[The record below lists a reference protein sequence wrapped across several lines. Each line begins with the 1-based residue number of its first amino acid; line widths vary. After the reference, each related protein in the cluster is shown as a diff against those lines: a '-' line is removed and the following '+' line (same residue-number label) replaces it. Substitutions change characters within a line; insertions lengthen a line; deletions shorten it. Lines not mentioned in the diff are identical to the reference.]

1 MKFTLPS
8 KRLVEI
14 AQIIESITSTPSYV
28 IYGITSGG
36 LVLYGSTESGVLDLY
51 VVNPSSGLKAKV
63 AKSIHLYAKSHPA
76 SDYVVFTRD
85 VSRGFE
91 LCRIY
96 AVNIRSGELIDV
108 SSSLPPQRVTGLAFS
123 GEYIAWS
130 GASGE
135 DAGVYL
141 ARVKGEPELLV
152 KTKGREF
159 VSDTNGKLV
168 VGYGFLRGDPF
179 STELFILD
187 TTTGEFKVYTPRE
200 GSVSIIPRIRENTI
214 LFASDYEDLNKQRLY
229 LLNLETGEIRSA
241 VPEGSDLYEFE
252 PVEYVDY
259 GWSINGVFWA
269 IAKKQ
274 GRSHVFVENKFVGL
288 EFGFISSA
296 TLHGEYV
303 YVVHSSLKTPPRVIA
318 INSKSRDVRV
328 IISERLSEDIIQR
341 FGNVKFTET
350 ISPDGVTVPI
360 FILESKLAG
369 KPGPVVVHP
378 HGGPWS
384 EVADSWS
391 PIIATLVALGYHVVA
406 PNFRGST
413 GYGEKYR
420 RMSIGDPGGRDMEDV
435 VAAAKWAIESGLA
448 ESGRVAIVGYSYG
461 GYTVLMQL
469 TKNPDL
475 WRCGV
480 AGAPVADWEE
490 MYELADAYFKRF
502 EEVLFAGR
510 RELFKERSP
519 INYVENIKTPLCIIQ
534 PQNDSRTPLKPVLR
548 FVQKLVEYNK
558 IFELHV
564 VPDIGHT
571 ISLDRRALA
580 KFLFYTALFL
590 EKYIGLE

>member
-1 MKFTLPS
+1 VELTLFS
-8 KRLVEI
+8 KRITEI
-14 AQIIESITSTPSYV
+14 AQVVESIVNTPSYV
-28 IYGITSGG
+28 IYGVTSGG
-36 LVLYGSTESGVLDLY
+36 LILYGSTESGVLDLY
-51 VVNPSSGLKAKV
+51 VVNPSTGLKAKV
-63 AKSIHLYAKSHPA
+63 AKGIHLHALAHPV

-85 VSRGFE
+85 VSRGYE
-91 LCRIY
+91 LCRVY

-108 SSSLPPQRVTGLAFS
+108 SSSLPPQRVTGLAFN

-135 DAGVYL
+135 EAGIYL
-141 ARVKGEPELLV
+141 ARLKGEPELLV

-159 VSDTNGKLV
+159 VSDTNGKLI
-168 VGYGFLRGDPF
+168 VGYGFLRGNPF
-179 STELFILD
+179 STELFILN
-187 TTTGEFKVYTPRE
+187 TTTREFRVYTPRE
-200 GSVSIIPRIRENTI
+200 GSTSVTPKIRENNV
-214 LFASDYEDLNKQRLY
+214 LFASDYEDLDKQRLY
-229 LLNLETGEIRSA
+229 LLNLETNEIRSA

-259 GWSINGVFWA
+259 GWSSDGVFWA

-274 GRSHVFVENKFVGL
+274 GRSHIFVDNKFVGL
-288 EFGFISSA
+288 ESGFVSSA
-296 TLHGEYV
+296 ILHGEYV
-303 YVVHSSLKTPPRVIA
+303 YVVHSSLKTPPRIVA

-341 FGNVKFTET
+341 FGSVKFAET
-350 ISPDGVTVPI
+350 TSPDGVTVPI
-360 FILESKLAG
+360 FILESKLSG
-369 KPGPVVVHP
+369 KPGPVVIYP

-391 PIIATLVALGYHVVA
+391 PIIATLAALGYHVVA

-413 GYGEKYR
+413 GYGEKFR
-420 RMSIGDPGGRDMEDV
+420 KMDIGDPGGGDMEDIAT
-435 VAAAKWAIESGLA
+435 AANWAIESGLA
-448 ESGRVAIVGYSYG
+448 ESGRLAIVGYSYG

-469 TKNPDL
+469 TKKPDL

-502 EEVLFAGR
+502 EEVLFAGK

-519 INYVENIKTPLCIIQ
+519 INYVENIKAPLCIIQ
-534 PQNDSRTPLKPVLR
+534 PQNDSRTPLKPVLK
-548 FVQKLVEYNK
+548 FIQKLVEYNK
-558 IFELHV
+558 TFELHV

-590 EKYIGLE
+590 EKYLST

>member
-1 MKFTLPS
+1 LPS
-8 KRLVEI
+8 KMLAEI
-14 AQIIESITSTPSYV
+14 AQIIESVISTPSYV
-28 IYGITSGG
+28 IYGVTSGG

-51 VVNPSSGLKAKV
+51 VINPSSGLKAKV
-63 AKSIHLYAKSHPA
+63 AKSIHLHAKSHPA

-91 LCRIY
+91 LCKIY

-108 SSSLPPQRVTGLAFS
+108 SGSLPPQRVTGLAFS

-135 DAGVYL
+135 DAGIYL
-141 ARVKGEPELLV
+141 ARLKREPELLV

-159 VSDTNGKLV
+159 ISDTNGKLV

-187 TTTGEFKVYTPRE
+187 TTTREFKVYTPRE
-200 GSVSIIPRIRENTI
+200 GSTSVTPRIRENTI
-214 LFASDYEDLNKQRLY
+214 LFASDYEDLNRQRLY
-229 LLNLETGEIRSA
+229 LLNLETSEIRSA

-259 GWSINGVFWA
+259 GWSSDGVLWA

-274 GRSHVFVENKFVGL
+274 GRSHIFVDNKFVGL
-288 EFGFISSA
+288 ESGFISSA
-296 TLHGEYV
+296 TLHGEYA
-303 YVVHSSLKTPPRVIA
+303 YVVHSSLKTPPRIVA
-318 INSKSRDVRV
+318 INSKSREIRV
-328 IISERLSEDIIQR
+328 IVSEWLSEDVIQR
-341 FGNVKFTET
+341 FGSVKFAET
-350 ISPDGVTVPI
+350 TSHDGVTVPI

-369 KPGPVVVHP
+369 RPGPVVVYP

-391 PIIATLVALGYHVVA
+391 PIIASLAALGYHVVA

-413 GYGEKYR
+413 GYGEKFR
-420 RMSIGDPGGRDMEDV
+420 RMNIGDPGGGDVEDV
-435 VAAAKWAIESGLA
+435 AIAAKYVIESGLA

-461 GYTVLMQL
+461 GYMVLMQL
-469 TKNPDL
+469 TKKPDL
-475 WRCGV
+475 WRCGI

-490 MYELADAYFKRF
+490 MHELADAYFKRF
-502 EEVLFAGR
+502 EEVLFAGK

-519 INYVENIKTPLCIIQ
+519 VNYVENIKAPLCIIQ
-534 PQNDSRTPLKPVLR
+534 PQNDSRTPLKPVLK

-558 IFELHV
+558 TFELHV
-564 VPDIGHT
+564 VSDIGHT

-580 KFLFYTALFL
+580 KFLLYTALFL
-590 EKYIGLE
+590 ERYIGLE